1 MDLERRLGR
10 LIAAGTLL
18 SVALIA
24 LGVLAMLLSG
34 RSPLEGA
41 GSGFDPAALPAQL
54 LAGRAEGFLWLG
66 ILVALATPGAR
77 VAAALVGYSRRGEGV
92 LALVAAAI
100 LAVIAIGVLLALLT
114 G

>member
-1 MDLERRLGR
+1 VDLERRLGR

-24 LGVLAMLLSG
+24 VGVLAMALGG

-41 GSGFDPAALPAQL
+41 APFDPVTLPAQL

-66 ILVALATPGAR
+66 IVVAIATPGAR
-77 VAAALVGYSRRGEGV
+77 VAAALVGFVRRGERV
-92 LALVAAAI
+92 LAAVSLAI
-100 LAVIAIGVLLALLT
+100 LVVIGIGVLLAVLT

>member
-18 SVALIA
+18 SVVLIA
-24 LGVLAMLLSG
+24 VGVLAMALGG

-41 GSGFDPAALPAQL
+41 VPFDPAALPAQML
-54 LAGRAEGFLWLG
+54 TGRAEGFLWLG
-66 ILVALATPGAR
+66 IVVAIATPGAR
-77 VAAALVGYSRRGEGV
+77 VAAALVGFVRRGERV
-92 LALVAAAI
+92 LAAVSLAI
-100 LAVIAIGVLLALLT
+100 LAVIAIAVLLALLT

>member
-18 SVALIA
+18 SVALIG
-24 LGVLAMLLSG
+24 LGVLAMALAG
-34 RSPLEGA
+34 RSPLEVGA
-41 GSGFDPAALPAQL
+41 PFDPAALPAQV

-66 ILVALATPGAR
+66 IIVAIATPGAR
-77 VAAALVGYSRRGEGV
+77 VAAALIGFARRGEGV
-92 LALVAAAI
+92 LALVSAAI
-100 LAVIAIGVLLALLT
+100 LAVIGTGVLLALLT